1 MDTKC
6 VQNVSTTKAPDLNEV
21 QGLVSC
27 QRDAEVSDLR
37 DIELL
42 PLFSHPWPRDMRT
55 S

>member
-21 QGLVSC
+21 RGLVSV
-27 QRDAEVSDLR
+27 DAEGSSLR
-37 DIELL
+37 VIQLL